1 MLSSVYATVER
12 PSVRQSLSICLSHC
26 KSRGAA
32 YDAVSTVPSLQPRDL
47 AELRLAFCV
56 FAFYSSFVDKT
67 PENVTAAADVTEY
80 EDDFE
85 ESEKSSVAASSDE
98 GDCSSSL

>member
-1 MLSSVYATVER
+1 MVV
-12 PSVRQSLSICLSHC
+12 
-26 KSRGAA
+26 
-32 YDAVSTVPSLQPRDL
+32 
-47 AELRLAFCV
+47 
-56 FAFYSSFVDKT
+56 VDRT

>member
-12 PSVRQSLSICLSHC
+12 PSVRQSLSICLAHC

-32 YDAVSTVPSLQPRDL
+32 YDAVPSLQPRDL